1 MAYIITA
8 DVNVRCKL
16 AVGAHDRADAKRRA
30 AANLRKLVAD
40 SSDFTADVALL
51 DDKKAQVC
59 ILKIEEYDLLK
70 EMKQHRAV
78 RTDPDSIEFFN
89 D

>member
-8 DVNVRCKL
+8 DVTVRCKL
-16 AVGAHDRADAKRRA
+16 AVGAHDRANAKRRA

-51 DDKKAQVC
+51 DDKMAQVC

-70 EMKQHRAV
+70 EMNQHRAV

>member
-16 AVGAHDRADAKRRA
+16 AVGAYDPADAKRRA
-30 AANLRKLVAD
+30 AANLRRLIVD
-40 SSDFTADVALL
+40 GSDFTAETALL
-51 DDKKAQVC
+51 DEKKAQVC
-59 ILKIEEYDLLK
+59 ILKIEEYDMLK
-70 EMKQHRAV
+70 EMKQQRAV
-78 RTDPDSIEFFN
+78 RTDPDAIEFFN

>member
-8 DVNVRCKL
+8 DVTVRCKL
-16 AVGAHDRADAKRRA
+16 AVGAHDKADAKRRA
-30 AANLRKLVAD
+30 AVNLRKLIAD

-59 ILKIEEYDLLK
+59 ILKTEEYDLLK

>member
-16 AVGAHDRADAKRRA
+16 AVGASDKADAKRRA
-30 AANLRKLVAD
+30 AANLRKLIAD
-40 SSDFTADVALL
+40 SSDFSADVALL

-70 EMKQHRAV
+70 EMKQHEAV
-78 RTDPDSIEFFN
+78 RTDPDAIEFFN

>member
-16 AVGAHDRADAKRRA
+16 AVGAYDKADAKRRA
-30 AANLRKLVAD
+30 AANLRKLIAD
-40 SSDFTADVALL
+40 SSDSSADVALL

-59 ILKIEEYDLLK
+59 ILKVEGYDLLK
-70 EMKQHRAV
+70 EMKQHEAV
-78 RTDPDSIEFFN
+78 RTDPDAIEFFN

>member
-16 AVGAHDRADAKRRA
+16 AVGAYDPADAKRRA
-30 AANLRKLVAD
+30 AANLRRLIVD
-40 SSDFTADVALL
+40 GSGFTAETALL
-51 DDKKAQVC
+51 DEKKAQVC
-59 ILKIEEYDLLK
+59 ILKIEEYDMLK
-70 EMKQHRAV
+70 EMKQQRAV
-78 RTDPDSIEFFN
+78 RTDPDAIEFFN

>member
-8 DVNVRCKL
+8 DVTVRCKL
-16 AVGAHDRADAKRRA
+16 AVGAHDKADAKRRA

>member
-8 DVNVRCKL
+8 DVTVRCKL
-16 AVGAHDRADAKRRA
+16 AVGAHDKADAKQRA
-30 AANLRKLVAD
+30 AANLRKLIAD
-40 SSDFTADVALL
+40 SSDFSADVALL
-51 DDKKAQVC
+51 DDKKARVC

-70 EMKQHRAV
+70 EMEQQHTV
-78 RTDPDSIEFFN
+78 RTDPDAIEFFN

>member
-8 DVNVRCKL
+8 DVTVRCKL
-16 AVGAHDRADAKRRA
+16 AVGAHDKADAKRRA
-30 AANLRKLVAD
+30 AANLRKLMAD
-40 SSDFTADVALL
+40 SSDFSADVALL

-59 ILKIEEYDLLK
+59 ILKVEECDQPK
-70 EMKQHRAV
+70 VMRQQKPAA
-78 RTDPDSIEFFN
+78 TDADAIEFFN

>member
-8 DVNVRCKL
+8 DVTVRCKL

>member
-16 AVGAHDRADAKRRA
+16 VVGAKDKAIAKQRA
-30 AANLRKLVAD
+30 AANLRKLIAD
-40 SSDFTADVALL
+40 SSDFSADVALL
-51 DDKKAQVC
+51 DEKKARVC
-59 ILKIEEYDLLK
+59 ILKVEDYDLLK
-70 EMKQHRAV
+70 EMAQQQAV
-78 RTDPDSIEFFN
+78 RTDPDAIEFFN

>member
-8 DVNVRCKL
+8 DVTIRCKL
-16 AVGAHDRADAKRRA
+16 AVGAHDKADAKRRA
-30 AANLRKLVAD
+30 AANLRKLIAD